1 MNYPNAINARRVKLF
16 IGSVLVAMATAC
28 ATSPKQEAAA
38 PMVPEP
44 TPAPAPEPAPAPVAE
59 PEPAPM
65 PAPKVELI
73 ERYTVVHGDCLWAI
87 ASSQVIY
94 GNPYQW
100 PLIYKANTDQI
111 KDADLIYPDQVL
123 AIPRDMSASD
133 VAAAIE
139 HAKTRG
145 AWSLGVVEKTDIA
158 YLRVNGVVAQK

>member
-1 MNYPNAINARRVKLF
+1 MKYFNANSRVKLL
-16 IGSVLVAMATAC
+16 IGSALVAMVTAC

-38 PMVPEP
+38 PAPEP
-44 TPAPAPEPAPAPVAE
+44 TPVPAPEPAPAPVAE

-65 PAPKVELI
+65 PAPKAEVI
-73 ERYTVVHGDCLWAI
+73 ERYTVLHGDCLWAI
-87 ASSQVIY
+87 AGSQVIY

-123 AIPRDMSASD
+123 AIPRGASASEVD
-133 VAAAIE
+133 AAIE

-145 AWSLGVVEKTDIA
+145 AWSLGVVEQTDTA

>member
-1 MNYPNAINARRVKLF
+1 MKYLNANTVKLL
-16 IGSVLVAMATAC
+16 IGSALVAMVTAC

-38 PMVPEP
+38 PVAQEP
-44 TPAPAPEPAPAPVAE
+44 APAPAPEPATTPVAE

-65 PAPKVELI
+65 PAPKPEVI
-73 ERYTVVHGDCLWAI
+73 ERYTVLHGDCLWAI
-87 ASSQVIY
+87 AGSQVIY

-123 AIPRDMSASD
+123 AIPRDASASEVD
-133 VAAAIE
+133 AAIE

-145 AWSLGVVEKTDIA
+145 AWALGVVEQTDIA